1 MSNTLLRDAVRA
13 AMGIG
18 VAATLTA
25 SPGAFAQQEEPAELG
40 RIVTT
45 GTRIGR
51 LDVEA
56 ARPMTV
62 ISREDIERSGQ
73 PSVADVLRSTTYNSF
88 GEYRETS
95 GNSFGGQSLL
105 GLKGLGAT
113 RTLVLLNGRR
123 LPNSP
128 VTADQG
134 IDLNT
139 IPLEAVER
147 IEILTDSASAIY
159 GSDAIGGVVNIILRD
174 DFEGVSFSTGFGRPS
189 QEGADRQGSSILFG
203 TSTGRG
209 SFIVSAETY
218 KKDMI
223 FSRDRSYTAPDF
235 GDGTNLGTTEGISP
249 FGNTLLDFFG
259 NGGDGG
265 PDRAD
270 PNCDNV
276 VDENGNP
283 LFAGIYNDGPNQSCA
298 YAYAAVAGE
307 TQDISRDSVFINAE
321 YEITPDITAIYTG
334 TYSQLEAFGRY
345 APAVGGFC
353 VDLDVLPTPPEWQD
367 LQGIDTIN
375 CDGVN
380 PVYDAVLGHRF
391 VGLGPRDD
399 YDTNIL
405 FDNQI
410 TFEGTAG
417 MFDWDAWAGTTVYTG
432 KSRGFNYVRTSI
444 AESLVRQGVYNP
456 LDPLDPD
463 NAAAYG
469 QMRHTT
475 TRDIETDFKRMGGS
489 LSFDAGEL
497 PAGPIGWAVG
507 AEYFDQKFRDIYDPA
522 REAQD
527 VIGSAGNS
535 TSGARTNYA
544 VFVESLLPLTDTL
557 ELSVAA
563 RYDDYDDS
571 SGSETTPFL
580 ALRYQPNDSWLFR
593 ASWSEGFRAP
603 NMTNLYSAKSFSAEP
618 ATDTVF
624 CAQEGTSPC
633 PSGQADAFSGG
644 NDQLKP
650 EHSESFNIGVAW
662 AYDRFNVSADYWNI
676 EITEAITLPTAQELI
691 NLELQG
697 VPLPSGASITRDATG
712 AISDC
717 LPGQTE
723 GCGIAQPWLNLAR
736 QDYTGL
742 DIRLDYS
749 LPLNGGSELNF
760 RYTHSHI
767 LEAIEQTSPLAEAK
781 DVAGT
786 QDSPEFRS
794 VFVADWSR
802 GDHNVALIANYTDG
816 YTNSLDDKIS
826 GMTTVDVQYAWNLL
840 ANGLLTIGVLNIAD
854 EDPPLD
860 PTNDTAQPYNSEI
873 YVPDGRVP
881 YVRFRY
887 NF

>member
-25 SPGAFAQQEEPAELG
+25 GPNAFAQEDPAQLG

-45 GTRIGR
+45 GTRISR

-56 ARPMTV
+56 SRPLTV
-62 ISREDIERSGQ
+62 ITREDIERSGQ
-73 PSVADVLRSTTYNSF
+73 PSVSDVLRSTTYNSF
-88 GEYRETS
+88 GESRETS
-95 GNSFGGQSLL
+95 GNSFSGQSLI

-128 VTADQG
+128 VTADQA
-134 IDLNT
+134 IDLNV

-174 DFEGVSFSTGFGRPS
+174 DFEGVSFMTGVARPS
-189 QEGADRQGSSILFG
+189 QEGADTQGSSVVFG

-209 SFIVSAETY
+209 SFIVAAETY

-223 FSRDRSYTAPDF
+223 FSRDRSFTAPNP
-235 GDGTNLGTTEGISP
+235 GDGVNLGTTEGISP
-249 FGNTLLDFFG
+249 FGNTLGDFFS
-259 NGGDGG
+259 NGGAGG

-270 PNCDNV
+270 PNCNNV
-276 VDENGNP
+276 VDANGNQ
-283 LFAGIYNDGPNQSCA
+283 LFAGIYNDGANQSCA

-321 YEITPDITAIYTG
+321 YEITPDVTAIYTG
-334 TYSQLEAFGRY
+334 TYSQLDAFGRY

-353 VDLDVLPTPPEWQD
+353 VDLDVLPTPAEWAD
-367 LQGIDTIN
+367 LQGINTLD

-380 PVYDAVLGHRF
+380 PGYDAVLFHRF

-399 YDTNIL
+399 QTTNTL
-405 FDNQI
+405 FDNQL
-410 TFEGTAG
+410 TFQGTAG
-417 MFDWDAWAGTTVYTG
+417 RFDWEGWAGMTNYTG
-432 KSRGFNYVRTSI
+432 KENGYNYARTSI
-444 AESLVRQGVYNP
+444 TESLVLSGVYNP
-456 LDPLDPD
+456 LDPLNPD
-463 NAAAYG
+463 NDAAYAD
-469 QMRHTT
+469 MRHTT
-475 TRDIETDFKRMGGS
+475 SRDIETDFKRVGGS
-489 LSFDAGEL
+489 VSFDAGAL

-507 AEYFDQKFRDIYDPA
+507 AEYFDQTFQDIYDPA

-535 TSGARTNYA
+535 TVGDRTNYG
-544 VFVESLLPLTDTL
+544 VFTEALLPLTDSL

-563 RYDDYDDS
+563 RYDDYDDA

-580 ALRYQPNDSWLFR
+580 ALRYRLNESWLFR

-603 NMTNLYSAKSFSAEP
+603 NMTNLYSATSFSAES
-618 ATDTVF
+618 ATDLVF
-624 CAQEGTSPC
+624 CEQEGIDPC
-633 PSGQADAFSGG
+633 ASGQADTISGG
-644 NDQLKP
+644 NDQLAP
-650 EHSESFNIGVAW
+650 ELSESFNIGVAY
-662 AYDRFNVSADYWNI
+662 AGNRFNASADYWNI

-691 NLELQG
+691 NLELDG
-697 VPLPSGASITRDATG
+697 VPLPTGAAIFRDSSG

-717 LPGQTE
+717 LPGQTA
-723 GCGIAQPWLNLAR
+723 GCGIQQPWLNLAR

-742 DIRLDYS
+742 DLRLDYN
-749 LPLNGGSELNF
+749 LPLSGGSELNF
-760 RYTHSHI
+760 RYIHSHI
-767 LEAIEQTSPLAEAK
+767 LEAIEQTSPLAEAE

-786 QDSPEFRS
+786 QDSPEFKA
-794 VFVADWSR
+794 VFVADWSL
-802 GDHNVALIANYTDG
+802 GDHNVAMIVNHTDG
-816 YTNSLDDKIS
+816 YTNSIEEQIS
-826 GMTTVDVQYAWNLL
+826 GMTTIDLQYAWNVL
-840 ANGLLTIGVLNIAD
+840 ANGQLMIGVLNAAD

-860 PTNDTAQPYNSEI
+860 PTNDTAQPYNSNI

-887 NF
+887 TF